1 MQWENEGVVLSNKRL
16 VENKAVITLF
26 TKDYGLK
33 RGLCSRKTTVDLGN
47 VVYCRWSARLEA
59 QLGYFRVEAKE
70 IISPFLFTDYK
81 KLKLLNAVLSILLR
95 VLPENEPQREIYK
108 IFIQLL
114 QAFKSNTL
122 CYYRR
127 YIEMEL
133 SILRHLGFQLDLSRC
148 AVTGE
153 TKDLFYISPKT
164 GRAVTKAVGEAY
176 KDKLLLLPP
185 SLHKIA
191 NGLSIEDEISQ
202 EEFSDCIRV
211 TTFFLRTF
219 LFFLLHLDL
228 PYHRKSVLDCV

>member
-1 MQWENEGVVLSNKRL
+1 MQWENEGIVLSNKGL
-16 VENKAVITLF
+16 VENKAVTTLF

-33 RGLCSRKTTVDLGN
+33 RGLCSRKATIDVGN
-47 VVYCRWSARLEA
+47 VVYCKWSARLES
-59 QLGYFRVEAKE
+59 QLGYFRVEVKE

-81 KLKLLNAVLSILLR
+81 KLKLLNAVLSILLK
-95 VLPENEPQREIYK
+95 VLPENEPQKEIYK

-114 QAFKSNTL
+114 QAFKSETS
-122 CYYRR
+122 CYYRQ
-127 YIEMEL
+127 YIEMDL

-148 AVTGE
+148 TVTGE
-153 TKDLFYISPKT
+153 TKNLFYISPKT

-185 SLHKIA
+185 SLYKIA
-191 NGLSIEDEISQ
+191 NGLSLEGGISK
-202 EEFSDCIRV
+202 EEFLDCIRV

-228 PYHRKSVLDCV
+228 PYHRKSVLDGI